1 VIRVPTLRLGG
12 AGAVLALALALLP
25 AARAAAEKPYLTL
38 ASTTSTQDSGL
49 FGHLLPH
56 FEAETG
62 VSVRVVAVGTGQALE
77 LGRRGDADALLV
89 HDRAAEERFLAE
101 GFAESRRDVMWN
113 DFLIAGPAADP
124 AAVKGLP
131 SAAGA
136 LRRIAEARAPFASR
150 GDDSGTHKAELR
162 LWKEAGIGPK
172 GASGTWYRET
182 GGGMGATLNTAAELG
197 AYLLVDR
204 ATWVAFRNKRSLAA
218 LVEGDAPLRNPY
230 GVLVVS
236 PAKHPH
242 VKAALARRFSEWL
255 TSGAGRAAIDGF
267 RVDGVQLFHAEQPGA
282 AGAR

>member
-1 VIRVPTLRLGG
+1 VIPAPKLPAFLAR
-12 AGAVLALALALLP
+12 ALAAVAFLAATP
-25 AARAAAEKPYLTL
+25 AAAEPPSITL

-49 FGHLLPH
+49 FAHLLPL
-56 FEAETG
+56 FQSETG
-62 VSVRVVAVGTGQALE
+62 IAVRVVAVGTGQALE
-77 LGRRGDADALLV
+77 LGKRGDADAVLV

-113 DFLIAGPAADP
+113 DFLIAGPDADP
-124 AAVKGLP
+124 AAVRGLP

-162 LWKEAGIGPK
+162 LWKEAGVDPK
-172 GASGTWYRET
+172 AASGAWYSET

-242 VKAALARRFSEWL
+242 VKADLARRFAEWL
-255 TSGAGRAAIDGF
+255 TSDAGRAAIDGF
-267 RVDGVQLFHAEQPGA
+267 RVDGVQLFHAAEPA
-282 AGAR
+282 AGGGS